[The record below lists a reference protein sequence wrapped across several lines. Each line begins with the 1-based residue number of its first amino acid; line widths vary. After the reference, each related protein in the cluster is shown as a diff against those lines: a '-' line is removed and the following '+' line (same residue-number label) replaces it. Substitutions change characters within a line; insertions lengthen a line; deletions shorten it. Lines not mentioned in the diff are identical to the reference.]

1 MANPFDDEQGTFHV
15 LVNHEDQHSIW
26 PTFAAVPDGWRIAL
40 RDADRAAALTYVE
53 EHWTDMRPASLA
65 AAMDAADQGRTVAKG
80 SVA

>member
-26 PTFAAVPDGWRIAL
+26 PAFAAVPEGWRTVL
-40 RDADRAAALTYVE
+40 EGADRAAALAYVE
-53 EHWTDMRPASLA
+53 EHWTDMRPASLRT
-65 AAMDAADQGRTVAKG
+65 AMEAADEDRRALKG